1 MSQATVSSTTQSH
14 YTQCHP
20 RSSVSFITAEA
31 IAMNR
36 LTRETTRLVERLEIL
51 GMATGD
57 GLRPAVEGAAEA
69 LISFLDY
76 LDGDPDFEP
85 EEDDD
90 RSDFE
95 PSLGWSTTGAITWQD
110 GSLSSHDLEDEHDG
124 REPDEDFEDADD
136 NGIADAGGLAEQW
149 SGVRQVTT
157 GVE

>member
-1 MSQATVSSTTQSH
+1 MSQAVVSPTTQSSH
-14 YTQCHP
+14 SAP
-20 RSSVSFITAEA
+20 LSVTLITAEA
-31 IAMNR
+31 VAMNR
-36 LTRETTRLVERLEIL
+36 LARETARLVERLEIL

-69 LISFLDY
+69 LIRFLDY
-76 LDGDPDFEP
+76 LDGDSDLEP
-85 EEDDD
+85 EED
-90 RSDFE
+90 
-95 PSLGWSTTGAITWQD
+95 
-110 GSLSSHDLEDEHDG
+110 DEHDG

>member
-1 MSQATVSSTTQSH
+1 MSQAIASSTTQSH
-14 YTQCHP
+14 RTQDQTH
-20 RSSVSFITAEA
+20 SSVRFITAEA

-36 LTRETTRLVERLEIL
+36 LAWEIARLVERLEIL

-76 LDGDPDFEP
+76 LDGDPDLEL

-90 RSDFE
+90 
-95 PSLGWSTTGAITWQD
+95 PS
-110 GSLSSHDLEDEHDG
+110 
-124 REPDEDFEDADD
+124 DFEDADD

-149 SGVRQVTT
+149 TGWGQVTSGV
-157 GVE
+157 E

>member
-1 MSQATVSSTTQSH
+1 MSQAVVSPITQSNH
-14 YTQCHP
+14 THGQAH
-20 RSSVSFITAEA
+20 SFVSLITAEA

-36 LTRETTRLVERLEIL
+36 LTRETARLIERLEIL
-51 GMATGD
+51 GMATGE

-76 LDGDPDFEP
+76 LDGDPDLEP
-85 EEDDD
+85 EEDND

-95 PSLGWSTTGAITWQD
+95 PGLGWSVSGAITWQD
-110 GSLSSHDLEDEHDG
+110 GSISLIDLEEEHDG
-124 REPDEDFEDADD
+124 REQDEDFEPTDD

-149 SGVRQVTT
+149 SGFGPVTS